1 MIVQFLDY
9 QDLPWSLLIILSSL
23 FITLPPGGGE
33 QSREVGKSTSRR
45 RHCLWTWL
53 LYFLGLGEKG
63 REGRWW
69 NEWRDLPR
77 PHFFS
82 LFFPNHFCFPILLP
96 IFHPAVS
103 FRPLWNCLGPGLRM
117 RKTHWS
123 LPCLGNDYSPRG
135 RGGGRTWAWVLPS
148 DAADASAPSAP
159 RWRSK
164 PGSWRCKEKNWFLRG
179 KPVLTNSSSPCYT
192 RKDVPLRHSPTL
204 DTSKRQTGAPE
215 RT

>member
-135 RGGGRTWAWVLPS
+135 RGGGGLG
-148 DAADASAPSAP
+148 
-159 RWRSK
+159 
-164 PGSWRCKEKNWFLRG
+164 PGSSLRMLQMLLLRLLHG
-179 KPVLTNSSSPCYT
+179 DVANPVHGDAK
-192 RKDVPLRHSPTL
+192 RK
-204 DTSKRQTGAPE
+204 TGSLGE
-215 RT
+215 SQY